1 MASSEIFKDIS
12 KSGKDRRWRERK
24 LQAGQLA
31 KAFEVLGFKKFRDT
45 YQCANVIRSVQ
56 RPDGT
61 YRVKEAYF
69 CKDKLCPIC
78 SWRRSMKYSTQ
89 TQLIMD
95 EALKRE
101 PKARFIFLT
110 LSARNVWNGHELD
123 NAMSELTAG
132 FSRLFQRAKV
142 KRNLIGW
149 VRASEVT
156 VSDDPEK
163 PEWRGSYNQHIH
175 VLLMLRPAYFKGGQY
190 IAVKEWQKMWQQS
203 LRVDYTPIVDVRT
216 VKPKKKGGDLRSA
229 VLETAKYPVK
239 PIKIDFSEESLKQVN
254 DLHVGL
260 AGKRQLA
267 YGGLLREIKKELGL
281 EDVETSDDL
290 VHVDEETGEVT
301 TGKEIVA
308 AWDWQRKNYY
318 VVHGEIP
325 VAEGSK
331 EVWT

>member
-1 MASSEIFKDIS
+1 
-12 KSGKDRRWRERK
+12 
-24 LQAGQLA
+24 
-31 KAFEVLGFKKFRDT
+31 
-45 YQCANVIRSVQ
+45 
-56 RPDGT
+56 
-61 YRVKEAYF
+61 
-69 CKDKLCPIC
+69 
-78 SWRRSMKYSTQ
+78 
-89 TQLIMD
+89 
-95 EALKRE
+95 
-101 PKARFIFLT
+101 
-110 LSARNVWNGHELD
+110 
-123 NAMSELTAG
+123 
-132 FSRLFQRAKV
+132 
-142 KRNLIGW
+142 
-149 VRASEVT
+149 
-156 VSDDPEK
+156 
-163 PEWRGSYNQHIH
+163 
-175 VLLMLRPAYFKGGQY
+175 
-190 IAVKEWQKMWQQS
+190 MWQQS